1 MAKQKSRTGLTQQ
14 YILAGGG
21 LGLYFGLF
29 FRPVREPNFAVAVAL
44 ALLATAVIVV
54 LALLKKDR
62 PPLAEMGRTAVT
74 TFIKFALVLALLE
87 GRHYAHDLGGK
98 WLVTLFA
105 TLLGA
110 GAGWWLAQVEIR
122 KTRPDQ

>member
-1 MAKQKSRTGLTQQ
+1 MFKQKARKGLLQQ

-29 FRPVREPNFAVAVAL
+29 FHPLREANFAVAIAL
-44 ALLATAVIVV
+44 ALLATAVTLVI
-54 LALLKKDR
+54 ALLKKDR
-62 PPLAEMGRTAVT
+62 PPLGELGRTAVS

-87 GRHYAHDLGGK
+87 GRHYAYELGGK
-98 WLVTLFA
+98 WLVTLFT

-110 GAGWWLAQVEIR
+110 GAGWWLAQSDV
-122 KTRPDQ
+122 